1 MIENENNHPSEA
13 DVQDGTLPEAGISP
27 ELPPEGASPDL
38 AAAIPAAAPAAGGR
52 EGRKFLRA
60 NVSWRG
66 AIRINSQPQPIKVVN
81 VSEGGLGVVTEI
93 ALPMGQSFQMAVMVP
108 LSIDLLRQEQ
118 VVFTGKVVHS
128 VISGGMYRIGMQFVT
143 ISDAHRSL
151 IRDWV
156 TAHGKSI

>member
-1 MIENENNHPSEA
+1 MNDNNNPSDT
-13 DVQDGTLPEAGISP
+13 DVQEQKLPEAGISP
-27 ELPPEGASPDL
+27 ELPPEGAPPDL
-38 AAAIPAAAPAAGGR
+38 AAAVTAAVAPAAAGR
-52 EGRKFLRA
+52 DGRKHLRA

-66 AIRINSQPQPIKVVN
+66 AIRINSQPQAIKVVN
-81 VSEGGLGVVTEI
+81 VSEGGLGVVTEM

-108 LSIDLLRQEQ
+108 LSVDLLRQEQ

-143 ISDAHRSL
+143 ISESHRSL

-156 TAHGKSI
+156 TAHGKSV

>member
-1 MIENENNHPSEA
+1 MNDNNNPSDT
-13 DVQDGTLPEAGISP
+13 DVQEQKLPEAGISP
-27 ELPPEGASPDL
+27 ELPPEGVSPDL
-38 AAAIPAAAPAAGGR
+38 AAAIPAAAPAVGGR
-52 EGRKFLRA
+52 DGRKHLRA

-66 AIRINSQPQPIKVVN
+66 AIRINSQPQAIKVVN
-81 VSEGGLGVVTEI
+81 VSEGGLGVVTEM

-108 LSIDLLRQEQ
+108 LSVDLLRQEQ

-143 ISDAHRSL
+143 ISDSHRSL

-156 TAHGKSI
+156 TAHGKSV